1 MDLKVKSCYKH
12 IYSYSKRKKIK
23 KGSLIKGPF
32 YLILFLNKNELQS
45 NFLAEINVLTGKK
58 DVLGIEEQIIERLKI
73 EGREEGLEQGLEQG
87 REQGLQEGIAIG
99 IEKGLERGLEKGKT
113 EELVKAISNMTKRG
127 FSDQDII
134 EILDI
139 SQDKLNKLRM

>member
-1 MDLKVKSCYKH
+1 M
-12 IYSYSKRKKIK
+12 
-23 KGSLIKGPF
+23 
-32 YLILFLNKNELQS
+32 NKNELQS

-58 DVLGIEEQIIERLKI
+58 DVMGIEELIIERLKI
-73 EGREEGLEQGLEQG
+73 EGREEGLEQG
-87 REQGLQEGIAIG
+87 REQGLEEGIAIG
-99 IEKGLERGLEKGKT
+99 IEKGIEEGLERGLERGKA
-113 EELVKAISNMTKRG
+113 EELIKAISNMTKRG

>member
-1 MDLKVKSCYKH
+1 M
-12 IYSYSKRKKIK
+12 
-23 KGSLIKGPF
+23 
-32 YLILFLNKNELQS
+32 ILFLNKNELQS

-58 DVLGIEEQIIERLKI
+58 DVMGIEELIIERLKI

-87 REQGLQEGIAIG
+87 REQGLEEGIAIG

>member
-1 MDLKVKSCYKH
+1 M
-12 IYSYSKRKKIK
+12 
-23 KGSLIKGPF
+23 
-32 YLILFLNKNELQS
+32 ILFLNKNELQS

-58 DVLGIEEQIIERLKI
+58 DVMGIEELIIERLKI
-73 EGREEGLEQGLEQG
+73 EGREEGLEQG
-87 REQGLQEGIAIG
+87 REQGLEEGISIG
-99 IEKGLERGLEKGKT
+99 IEKGIEEGLERGLEKGLERGKA
-113 EELVKAISNMTKRG
+113 EELIKAISNMTKRG

>member
-1 MDLKVKSCYKH
+1 M
-12 IYSYSKRKKIK
+12 
-23 KGSLIKGPF
+23 
-32 YLILFLNKNELQS
+32 ILFLNKNELQS

-58 DVLGIEEQIIERLKI
+58 DVMGIEELIIERLKI
-73 EGREEGLEQGLEQG
+73 EGREEGLEQG
-87 REQGLQEGIAIG
+87 REQGLE
-99 IEKGLERGLEKGKT
+99 EGLERGLEKGLERGKA
-113 EELVKAISNMTKRG
+113 EELIKAISNMTKRG

>member
-1 MDLKVKSCYKH
+1 M
-12 IYSYSKRKKIK
+12 
-23 KGSLIKGPF
+23 
-32 YLILFLNKNELQS
+32 NKNELQS

-58 DVLGIEEQIIERLKI
+58 DVMGIEELIIERLKI
-73 EGREEGLEQGLEQG
+73 EGREEGLEQG
-87 REQGLQEGIAIG
+87 REQGLEEGIAIG

>member
-1 MDLKVKSCYKH
+1 M
-12 IYSYSKRKKIK
+12 
-23 KGSLIKGPF
+23 
-32 YLILFLNKNELQS
+32 NKNELQS

-58 DVLGIEEQIIERLKI
+58 DVMGIEELIIERLKI
-73 EGREEGLEQGLEQG
+73 EGREEGLEQG
-87 REQGLQEGIAIG
+87 REQGLE
-99 IEKGLERGLEKGKT
+99 EGLERGLEKGLERGKA
-113 EELVKAISNMTKRG
+113 EELIKAISNMTKRG